1 MVHQHFMLF
10 PSLTVTENVIYG
22 SEPGRGGL
30 IDRQEAEASVRE
42 LSGRF
47 GLQIDP
53 QARVGALPVGV
64 RQRIEILKMLY
75 RGAEILIL
83 DEPTNSFDNTTESIV
98 KKRLHEY
105 TRDRTLLLV
114 THKAPMLD
122 LVERLIVMD
131 EGRIVMDGPKEEVLN
146 ALKGT
151 QNA

>member
-1 MVHQHFMLF
+1 L
-10 PSLTVTENVIYG
+10 LN
-22 SEPGRGGL
+22 EP
-30 IDRQEAEASVRE
+30 
-42 LSGRF
+42 
-47 GLQIDP
+47 
-53 QARVGALPVGV
+53 
-64 RQRIEILKMLY
+64 
-75 RGAEILIL
+75 ILIL

-98 KKRLHEY
+98 KKRLQEY